1 MKFKA
6 RGTMESTPGF
16 KSKLRM
22 DPVQF
27 DTSASGSL
35 KLAVS
40 PLSAKVGEIPIRL
53 AIPFMKPRRRIP
65 VVMSLGSFR
74 IKIDRFKIKVRGI
87 SVDLGG
93 TIGTKGV
100 AAEVDC
106 DVTCRTE
113 MEVAGKVPLKLGSIK
128 VNLAEEEHG

>member
-6 RGTMESTPGF
+6 RGTMQSTPGF
-16 KSKLRM
+16 KTKLRM
-22 DPVQF
+22 EPVQF
-27 DTSASGSL
+27 DTSATGSL
-35 KLAVS
+35 ELAIS
-40 PLSAKVGEIPIRL
+40 PISAKMGEIPIRL
-53 AIPFMKPRRRIP
+53 AIPFMKPRRAIP
-65 VVMSLGSFR
+65 VVMSLGGFSVKF
-74 IKIDRFKIKVRGI
+74 DRFKINVQGA

-113 MEVAGKVPLKLGSIK
+113 MEVAGQVPLKLGSIR
-128 VNLAEEEHG
+128 VNLAEEEHE